1 MAATFN
7 AIQREK
13 IKEAISPLFLRGLS
27 TREIAESI
35 STSLGFEVSHAPV
48 ATYQKK
54 ILAEWKDHQQ
64 SYVHNAV
71 QVTYKEICEVEREY
85 WKQWEESKKPRTQKT
100 VKRKGQT
107 KGNQVEAS
115 NVEMQEQETSCLG
128 DPRYLEGVERCIKQK
143 RELFCFSSSS
153 AFLIADTTPGQKPE
167 FSSISIIIV
176 LFSLFVKNL
185 HQPLVLLLDC
195 KQTVV

>member
-35 STSLGFEVSHAPV
+35 STSLGFEVSHATV

-85 WKQWEESKKPRTQKT
+85 WKQWEESKKSRKQKT

-143 RELFCFSSSS
+143 RELFGLDESDTLNLNITGQQYDFSNLSDEE
-153 AFLIADTTPGQKPE
+153 IAKMK
-167 FSSISIIIV
+167 SITAK
-176 LFSLFVKNL
+176 VKER
-185 HQPLVLLLDC
+185 
-195 KQTVV
+195 K

>member
-1 MAATFN
+1 MAATYSPQ
-7 AIQREK
+7 QREK
-13 IKEAISPLFLRGLS
+13 IKEAISPLYLRGLS
-27 TREIAESI
+27 TREIADAISI
-35 STSLGFEVSHAPV
+35 TLGFSVSHATV

-54 ILAEWKDHQQ
+54 ILEEWKNHQQ
-64 SYVHNAV
+64 TYVHNAV

-85 WKQWEESKKPRTQKT
+85 WKQWEESKKPRKQKA

-143 RELFCFSSSS
+143 RELFGLDESDTLNLNITGRQYDFSNLSNEEVARMKS
-153 AFLIADTTPGQKPE
+153 IAAK
-167 FSSISIIIV
+167 
-176 LFSLFVKNL
+176 VKE
-185 HQPLVLLLDC
+185 
-195 KQTVV
+195 KK